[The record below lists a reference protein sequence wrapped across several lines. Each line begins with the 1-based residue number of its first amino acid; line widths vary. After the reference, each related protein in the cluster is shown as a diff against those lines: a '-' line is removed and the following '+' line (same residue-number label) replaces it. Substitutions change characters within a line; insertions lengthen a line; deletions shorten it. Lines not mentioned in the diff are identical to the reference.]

1 MLALGEELADYQTKV
16 AFRGCRASV
25 LILIIGIFGAEGPQ
39 GHLLSGGVSAPVHR
53 GGCGLF

>member
-25 LILIIGIFGAEGPQ
+25 LILIIGILAQ
-39 GHLLSGGVSAPVHR
+39 KTLR
-53 GGCGLF
+53 GIC